1 MVAPDGIPPA
11 SPKRRGGGPG
21 APKLSEGGSAA
32 LTIAVKDATEI
43 WRDGR
48 FRWAAG
54 LLLVLLIAAIAGGAH
69 NQSQIARQHADA
81 QRAERDVWLDKGDMN
96 PHAAAHYGAFVFK
109 PVQPLSAIDP
119 GLDPFVGV
127 FVFLEA
133 HKQQLAR
140 HRPIEDATPTRR
152 LGQLTPASAALV
164 LLPLLVV
171 ALTFSSFAGE
181 RDQGTLRPLLAM
193 GISRGSLL
201 AGKAIGA
208 MLPLAAVIV
217 PATVIG
223 AAILSWNAPAD
234 PNAPIAARA
243 AGLGA
248 VYLTHTLI
256 WVGLGLA
263 VSARSRTQGTALV
276 VLLAIWFTSA
286 FIAPPLAMAAAKWID
301 PTPSAIEF
309 AAAIQDEKDSWPTW
323 DQRVEKVMERFL
335 DGEFESTM
343 APSNVEVVALLESET
358 DETALYN
365 RHFAELFQRQSRQS
379 RSAERLG
386 VLAPTLAARALSM
399 ALAGTDDAH
408 DRDFAEA
415 ASQYRTSMLTTLNSE
430 LAGSGRFN
438 TFDYTRGRDLW
449 ERVPAFDYD
458 APAMRWAL
466 AVRMWS
472 ALALATWSIAV
483 AAGAAWSVSSMRLE

>member
-1 MVAPDGIPPA
+1 MIPARQPA
-11 SPKRRGGGPG
+11 SPKRRGGG
-21 APKLSEGGSAA
+21 AA
-32 LTIAVKDATEI
+32 VAIAVKDATEI

-54 LLLVLLIAAIAGGAH
+54 LLFILVIAAVAGGAH
-69 NQSQIARQHADA
+69 NQSLIARQHADA
-81 QRAERDVWLDKGDMN
+81 QQAERDVWLDKGDMN

-181 RDQGTLRPLLAM
+181 RDQNTLRPLLAM
-193 GISRGSLL
+193 GISRRSLL

-208 MLPLAAVIV
+208 VLPLAAVIV
-217 PATVIG
+217 PAAILG

-234 PNAPIAARA
+234 PDAPIAARA
-243 AGLGA
+243 AGIGL
-248 VYLTHTLI
+248 VYLVHTLI
-256 WVGLGLA
+256 WIGLGLA
-263 VSARSRTQGTALV
+263 ISARSRSQGAALV
-276 VLLAIWFTSA
+276 VLLAIWFANA
-286 FIAPPLAMAAAKWID
+286 FIMPPLAMAAAKWID
-301 PTPSAIEF
+301 PSPSAIEF

-323 DQRVEKVMERFL
+323 DQRVDRVMERFL

-343 APSNVEVVALLESET
+343 APSNVEVVALLESEA
-358 DETALYN
+358 DETALYD
-365 RHFAELFQRQSRQS
+365 RRFAELFQRYQRQA
-379 RSAERLG
+379 RSYQRVGAI
-386 VLAPTLAARALSM
+386 APTLAARSLSM
-399 ALAGTDDAH
+399 AFAGTDESH
-408 DRDFAEA
+408 DREFAAA
-415 ASQYRTSMLTTLNSE
+415 ASRYRAAMLTTLNGE
-430 LAGSGRFN
+430 LASSGRVN
-438 TFDYTRGRDLW
+438 TFDYLRGRDLW
-449 ERVPAFDYD
+449 EKVPPFDYEVPT
-458 APAMRWAL
+458 ARWAL
-466 AVRMWS
+466 SQTAWS
-472 ALALATWSIAV
+472 AGALAVWL
-483 AAGAAWSVSSMRLE
+483 AAMALAAAWSVSSMRLE

>member
-1 MVAPDGIPPA
+1 VIAGQPAP
-11 SPKRRGGGPG
+11 PKRLRGGGF
-21 APKLSEGGSAA
+21 

-48 FRWAAG
+48 FRLAAG
-54 LLLVLLIAAIAGGAH
+54 LLFLLLIAAVAGGVH
-69 NQSQIARQHADA
+69 NQSEIARQHADA

-152 LGQLTPASAALV
+152 LGQLTPASAALM

-193 GISRGSLL
+193 GISRWSLL
-201 AGKAIGA
+201 AGKALGA

-217 PATVIG
+217 PAAIAG
-223 AAILSWNAPAD
+223 AAMVFWNAPAD
-234 PNAPIAARA
+234 PDAPIGARA
-243 AGLGA
+243 IGLGA
-248 VYLTHTLI
+248 VYLMHTLI
-256 WVGLGLA
+256 WIGLGLA
-263 VSARSRTQGTALV
+263 ISARSRTQGAALV
-276 VLLAIWFTSA
+276 ALLAIWFANA
-286 FIAPPLAMAAAKWID
+286 FIMPSLAMAAAKFID
-301 PTPSAIEF
+301 PSPSAIEF
-309 AAAIQDEKDSWPTW
+309 AASIQDEKDSWPTW
-323 DQRVEKVMERFL
+323 DERVEQVMQRFL

-343 APSNVEVVALLESET
+343 APANVEVVALLESEA
-358 DETALYN
+358 DETALYD
-365 RHFAELFQRQSRQS
+365 RRFAELFDRYRRQ
-379 RSAERLG
+379 AATFERAG
-386 VLAPTLAARALSM
+386 VMAPTLAARSLSM
-399 ALAGTDDAH
+399 ALAGTDAAH
-408 DRDFAEA
+408 DREFAA
-415 ASQYRTSMLTTLNSE
+415 AAARYRAAMLATLNGE
-430 LAGSGRFN
+430 LASSGRFN

-449 ERVPAFDYD
+449 EQVPPFDYD
-458 APAMRWAL
+458 VPATGWALRQVSWSTGAL
-466 AVRMWS
+466 AVW
-472 ALALATWSIAV
+472 LLAV
-483 AAGAAWSVSSMRLE
+483 AIAASWSVSSMRLE